1 MPTSQIGTERN
12 SFNYSLNPGKFLV
25 VYALH
30 HVILNVFLNHVKPI
44 FKTLMITVVVKMCQ
58 RLSPVLLDLPIFL
71 IEQSRE
77 TLSLL
82 KFKYFILT

>member
-30 HVILNVFLNHVKPI
+30 HVILNVFFKPYETNI
-44 FKTLMITVVVKMCQ
+44 QNLDDHSCSENVSTTFSNTSRFAHLSNRTVTRNFK
-58 RLSPVLLDLPIFL
+58 L
-71 IEQSRE
+71 I
-77 TLSLL
+77 
-82 KFKYFILT
+82 KV